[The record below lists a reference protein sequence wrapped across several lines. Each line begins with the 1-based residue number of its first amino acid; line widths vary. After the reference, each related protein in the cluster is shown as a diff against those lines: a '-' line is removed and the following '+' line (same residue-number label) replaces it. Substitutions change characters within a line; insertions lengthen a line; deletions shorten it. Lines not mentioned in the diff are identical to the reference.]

1 MSTIDFKHFTDTQL
15 PTHRQMETA
24 TVPRDFLVIAVEA
37 QPPVFPLGP
46 AASTTSDPADSF
58 IRGLAAQPE

>member
-1 MSTIDFKHFTDTQL
+1 
-15 PTHRQMETA
+15 META
-24 TVPRDFLVIAVEA
+24 TVPRDFLVMAVEA